1 MIKCLSSKIGRH
13 LFFIEEGEELYMR
26 DKQYRK
32 KQEDKKSYKTFYA
45 EQKRN
50 KFRDP
55 QKGARSSNKLKKN
68 DIDDMI
74 EEEQDEELDQLNI
87 EDEK

>member
-1 MIKCLSSKIGRH
+1 
-13 LFFIEEGEELYMR
+13 MR

-32 KQEDKKSYKTFYA
+32 KQEEKKSYKKFMS
-45 EQKRN
+45 EMKRD

-55 QKGARSSNKLKKN
+55 QKGARSSNKLKQN

-74 EEEQDEELDQLNI
+74 EEEQDEELDKLNI
-87 EDEK
+87 EYEK